1 MFSLIRRGVPVSTYT
16 NGLAHKSGL
25 SIHPSMAMPYAS
37 QNRLFAIST
46 RAKSSRSRMEV
57 PETLSLEVFCKQ
69 IGGDCEQVAD
79 KFDSMEEIFN
89 LTSVDMRRREIPVR

>member
-1 MFSLIRRGVPVSTYT
+1 
-16 NGLAHKSGL
+16 
-25 SIHPSMAMPYAS
+25 
-37 QNRLFAIST
+37 
-46 RAKSSRSRMEV
+46 MEV
-57 PETLSLEVFCKQ
+57 PETLSLEVFCRQ